1 MLESMVHRG
10 PDDRG
15 TYVNGPIG
23 LASNRLSIIDLD
35 GGRMPIPNED
45 ESVWIVFNG
54 EIYNHKAL
62 RDELIERGHL
72 FRTSTDTEV
81 IVHLYEELGERCV
94 ERLSGMFAF
103 AIWDSRREKLVLA
116 RDRMGQKPLFY
127 RQNGDGFAFASEMKA
142 LVAVADGDFEMDTE
156 SLHHYLSL
164 RFVPPPRTMLR
175 GLQKLP
181 PAHLLV
187 FQENRITVKRYW
199 ELSFVGKMDVS
210 GGESHLVSDVPVGA
224 FLSGG
229 LDSSMIVAMMAN
241 HCDNRIA
248 TFAVGVEEADFDEL
262 PYARSVADRYNTRH
276 TEQCV
281 HSALIGLLPR
291 IIWHLDEPSDPIAA
305 CQYHAAEVAA
315 RHVKVVLGGD
325 GGDELFAGFDRYYG
339 LDYVRHYARIPAL
352 VRGRL
357 LRPLL
362 RRLPDS
368 FTYKSVTQKLR
379 WIDQLAAVP
388 DLGERY
394 AEATCYFRFSHL
406 DKASLFTDSAWLR
419 VKDLNS
425 SEVISSPF
433 HSAPATDML
442 DRMLYTDI
450 VTRLPEHSLMLTDR
464 MSMAHSLEL
473 RSPMLDHELVEL
485 MATYPAD
492 LKIRN
497 GQTKYIL
504 RELAKDYLPEDIVN
518 RDKQGFMFPIAYW
531 FAGKLHGFLRPFLLE
546 SRFVREG
553 VFRHDAVSHL
563 LDDHLIGR
571 RDNHVR
577 LWMLLNL
584 EIWDRIYLQGVQ
596 PDAIEDEIVAAI
608 ARNEG

>member
-1 MLESMVHRG
+1 
-10 PDDRG
+10 
-15 TYVNGPIG
+15 
-23 LASNRLSIIDLD
+23 
-35 GGRMPIPNED
+35 
-45 ESVWIVFNG
+45 
-54 EIYNHKAL
+54 
-62 RDELIERGHL
+62 
-72 FRTSTDTEV
+72 RTSTDTEV

-94 ERLSGMFAF
+94 ERLNGMFAF

-127 RQNGDGFAFASEMKA
+127 RQNGDDFAFASEMKA
-142 LVAVADGDFEMDTE
+142 LMSVADGDFEMDTE

-164 RFVPPPRTMLR
+164 RFVPPPRTMLS
-175 GLQKLP
+175 GIQKLP

-187 FQENRITVKRYW
+187 FQENRVTVKQYW
-199 ELSFVGKMDVS
+199 ELSFVGKTNVS
-210 GGESHLVSDVPVGA
+210 DGDWVDMLRDKLERSVESHLVSDVPVGA

-229 LDSSMIVAMMAN
+229 LDSSMVVAMMAN
-241 HCDNRIA
+241 HYDNRIA

-281 HSALIGLLPR
+281 HSDLIGLLPR

-325 GGDELFAGFDRYYG
+325 GGDELFGGFDRYYG

-352 VRGRL
+352 IRGRL

-497 GQTKYIL
+497 RQTKFIL

-531 FAGKLHGFLRPFLLE
+531 FAGKLHGFLRTFLLE

-553 VFRHDAVSHL
+553 IFRRDAVADL

-584 EIWDRIYLQGVQ
+584 EIWDRIYLRGVQ
-596 PDAIEDEIVAAI
+596 PEAIEDEIVAAI
-608 ARNEG
+608 ARNEE